1 MSSNRWHFA
10 VPIFQEGFA
19 VSIPPMPYSYR
30 ESPNQNMAH
39 SWSTNI
45 ENMICVKAHIPFL
58 EKLYQNN
65 NIYIYFQWKL
75 MNYLVHTMM
84 MHFVVALYY
93 SVVNQN
99 STIELHLKF
108 LKITSVSDPLTT
120 LVQKGKIKLVFCI
133 RNK

>member
-1 MSSNRWHFA
+1 
-10 VPIFQEGFA
+10 
-19 VSIPPMPYSYR
+19 
-30 ESPNQNMAH
+30 
-39 SWSTNI
+39 
-45 ENMICVKAHIPFL
+45 
-58 EKLYQNN
+58 
-65 NIYIYFQWKL
+65 
-75 MNYLVHTMM
+75 